1 MTWVVV
7 VADKVDEGGLA
18 LLGKNPE
25 LSVVKAIKDPA
36 KLKASL
42 PGAHAL
48 LVRSETKVTP
58 ELMALAPQLK
68 VIGRAGMGVDN
79 INVAEATKR
88 GIAVF
93 NTPGGNTVSA
103 AEHTV
108 GLLLALA
115 RKIPWADASMRR
127 GEWDRNRFKGTEL
140 SGKTLGIVGL
150 GRIGSHIA
158 TIARAIGMKIIAHD
172 PLVPAARAGELGIE
186 LLPLDD
192 VLKRADVVTLHL
204 PLTPETKSLI
214 DRRRLGLMKPTAFL
228 VNTARGGLVDEAA
241 LLEAL
246 AQERLAGA
254 ALDVYPTEPLAA
266 DSALRQ
272 AERLIVTPHLAAS
285 TAEAQHKVGLEICRV
300 VQNALL
306 TGDRTGAVNQA

>member
-18 LLGKNPE
+18 LLGQSPDV
-25 LSVVKAIKDPA
+25 SVVKAIKDPA

-42 PGAHAL
+42 PQAHAL
-48 LVRSETKVTP
+48 LVRSETKVTAEMMAQAP
-58 ELMALAPQLK
+58 ELK
-68 VIGRAGMGVDN
+68 VIGRAGIGVDN
-79 INVAEATKR
+79 INVEEATKR
-88 GIAVF
+88 GVAVF
-93 NTPGGNTVSA
+93 NAPGGNTVSA
-103 AEHTV
+103 AEHTL

-127 GEWDRNRFKGTEL
+127 GEWDRGRFQGTEL

-158 TIARAIGMKIIAHD
+158 TIARALGMEIIAHD
-172 PLVPAARAGELGIE
+172 PFLPAGRAQQLGIE

-192 VLKRADVVTLHL
+192 LLTHADVVTLHI
-204 PLTPETKSLI
+204 PLTRETKALL
-214 DRRRLGLMKPTAFL
+214 DRRRLTLMKPTAL
-228 VNTARGGLVDEAA
+228 LLNTARGGLVDETA

-246 AQERLAGA
+246 EQGKLAGA
-254 ALDVYPTEPLAA
+254 AVDVYGTEPLPA
-266 DSALRQ
+266 DSPLRK

-285 TAEAQHKVGLEICRV
+285 TVEAQHKVGLEICRV
-300 VQNALL
+300 VQHALV
-306 TGDRTGAVNQA
+306 TGDRTGAVNLS

>member
-1 MTWVVV
+1 MSWVVV
-7 VADKVDEGGLA
+7 VADKVDDGGLA
-18 LLGKNPE
+18 LLGETPE

-48 LVRSETKVTP
+48 LVRSETKVTA
-58 ELMALAPQLK
+58 ELMAQAPQLK
-68 VIGRAGMGVDN
+68 VIGRAGIGVDN
-79 INVAEATKR
+79 INVEEATKR

-93 NTPGGNTVSA
+93 NAPGGNTVSA
-103 AEHTV
+103 AEHTL

-115 RKIPWADASMRR
+115 RSIPWADASMRR

-140 SGKTLGIVGL
+140 NGKTLGIVGL

-158 TIARAIGMKIIAHD
+158 TVARAIGMKVIAHD
-172 PLVPAARAGELGIE
+172 PFVPPARAKELAIE

-192 VLKRADVVTLHL
+192 LLARADVVTLHT
-204 PLTPETKSLI
+204 PLTRETRSLI
-214 DRRRLGLMKPTAFL
+214 DRRRLGLMKPKALL

-246 AQERLAGA
+246 EQGKLAGA
-254 ALDVYPTEPLAA
+254 ALDVYPTEPLPA
-266 DSALRQ
+266 DSPLRK

-285 TAEAQHKVGLEICRV
+285 TVEAQHKVGLEICRV
-300 VQNALL
+300 VQHALL
-306 TGDRTGAVNQA
+306 TGDRTGAVNLS